1 VLQDFTTRLLILVDQ
16 VQEGSV
22 VYRQLDPQRQPMGGP
37 RKMPVSVL
45 VANFVPEA
53 AAF

>member
-1 VLQDFTTRLLILVDQ
+1 VIDQ
-16 VQEGSV
+16 VQEGLV
-22 VYRQLDPQRQPMGGP
+22 LYRQLDPQRQPMGAP
-37 RKMPVSVL
+37 RRMAVSVL